1 MNIVISFIIGNLSGL
16 MMGIMLMCILSVSK
30 KGGDD

>member
-16 MMGIMLMCILSVSK
+16 MMGIMLMCILAVAK
-30 KGGDD
+30 DGDE